1 MTYDL
6 VFVLSNGFS
15 VGAKNV
21 RKHDEQNPATDPVR
35 LS

>member
-6 VFVLSNGFS
+6 VFVFSNGFS
-15 VGAKNV
+15 VGAKKV
-21 RKHDEQNPATDPVR
+21 RKHDEQNPDTDPGR